1 MLISLANPLDLDVTQ
16 SRFGFIIVNFSSTNC
31 CYHLTN
37 DLSHILFVLLHRK
50 KNLRPED
57 KIEYFI
63 SEKKDNKRVKAHV
76 NSQFFK
82 QLKFLLGEY

>member
-1 MLISLANPLDLDVTQ
+1 M
-16 SRFGFIIVNFSSTNC
+16 II
-31 CYHLTN
+31 
-37 DLSHILFVLLHRK
+37 FVLLFRK

-63 SEKKDNKRVKAHV
+63 SEKKDTKRVKAHV

-82 QLKFLLGEY
+82 QLRFLLGEYEENWPSHRH